1 MIRFLDVERLTA
13 SYEPE
18 LSAAVS
24 RVVASGKYIAG
35 EEVKQFEHSFAA
47 YCGTSYCIGTAN
59 GFDALTLIFMAYRA
73 LEIVR
78 EGDEVIVPAN
88 AHISVVL
95 SVARAGLVPVLCEP
109 SPQTYNL
116 DVDRLDAVCT
126 SRTCAVLVSH
136 RFGRCMDME
145 PVIEWVTARRLLVI
159 EDAGEA
165 QGALYQGKRA
175 GSLGDAAAFSFL
187 PDRNLGALGNGG
199 AVTTADELL
208 AVTIRAMLNYGVSAR
223 NLHPYKGLDSRLEE
237 IQAAVL
243 TLKLHRLDADNERRR
258 RIARRYMHEIDLPF
272 ITLPQVRVW
281 EEHVFHVFPVFCPR
295 RGMLQAFLQERGIET
310 AVHYPAPPH
319 SQGALKEFSGL
330 RLPLTEQLHREE
342 LSLPVSPVMTEQEV
356 SAVIE
361 AVVSFE

>member
-18 LSAAVS
+18 LSVAVS

-35 EEVKQFEHSFAA
+35 NEVKQFEHAFAA
-47 YCGTSYCIGTAN
+47 YCGTSYCVGTAN

-88 AHISVVL
+88 AHISAILAVW
-95 SVARAGLVPVLCEP
+95 RAGLAPVLCEP

-116 DVDRLDAVCT
+116 DVDRLDPLFT

-145 PVIEWVTARRLLVI
+145 PVISWVTARRLLVI

-165 QGALYQGKRA
+165 QGALYQGRRV

-243 TLKLHRLDADNERRR
+243 SVKLHRLDADNERRR
-258 RIARRYMHEIDLPF
+258 QIARRYIQEIDLPF
-272 ITLPQVRVW
+272 ITLPQVPEW
-281 EEHVFHVFPVFCPR
+281 EQHVFHVFPVFCPR
-295 RGMLQAFLQERGIET
+295 RDMLQAFLREKGIET
-310 AVHYPAPPH
+310 AVHDPEPPH
-319 SQGALKEFSGL
+319 CQGALKEFREL
-330 RLPLTEQLHREE
+330 RMPLTEQLHREE
-342 LSLPVSPVMTEQEV
+342 LSLPVSAVMTDEEV
-356 SAVIE
+356 SAVIRG
-361 AVVSFE
+361 VMSFE